1 MNLRIE
7 YDSYKIKDDIT
18 IEEIRL
24 AIQYIQIKRETGKVS
39 KDTCYKEE
47 IYYGKRIKS
56 MTMQNL
62 KNTTTPLLKLS
73 TALLKTC

>member
-24 AIQYIQIKRETGKVS
+24 AIQYIQIKRETGEVS

-47 IYYGKRIKS
+47 IYYGKRIK
-56 MTMQNL
+56 
-62 KNTTTPLLKLS
+62 
-73 TALLKTC
+73 

>member
-18 IEEIRL
+18 IEEIRLAIQL

-47 IYYGKRIKS
+47 IYYGKRIK
-56 MTMQNL
+56 
-62 KNTTTPLLKLS
+62 
-73 TALLKTC
+73 

>member
-1 MNLRIE
+1 MRVPVGTGEIEIGSE

-24 AIQYIQIKRETGKVS
+24 AIQYIQIKREPGKVS

-47 IYYGKRIKS
+47 IYYGKRIK
-56 MTMQNL
+56 
-62 KNTTTPLLKLS
+62 
-73 TALLKTC
+73 

>member
-1 MNLRIE
+1 MRVPVGTGEIEIGSDGMNLRIE

-47 IYYGKRIKS
+47 IYYGKRIK
-56 MTMQNL
+56 
-62 KNTTTPLLKLS
+62 
-73 TALLKTC
+73 

>member
-47 IYYGKRIKS
+47 IYYGKRIK
-56 MTMQNL
+56 
-62 KNTTTPLLKLS
+62 
-73 TALLKTC
+73 

>member
-24 AIQYIQIKRETGKVS
+24 VIQYIQIKRETEKVY

-47 IYYGKRIKS
+47 IYYGKRIK
-56 MTMQNL
+56 
-62 KNTTTPLLKLS
+62 
-73 TALLKTC
+73 